1 MSAPPHEPP
10 ARSASWVFTQ
20 APGSAFAAYDQARG
34 ALRAAGFSIGHTQKG
49 KPTGLLS
56 GDVDIQKWRNLSASD
71 RAALHGTITGDF
83 RNGPVRV
90 TLLSACP
97 VKAAHR
103 LEVEIGSR
111 LARRMIRQTAAG
123 AAA

>member
-1 MSAPPHEPP
+1 MSTLSHEPP

-20 APGSAFAAYDQARG
+20 APGRAFAAYDQARD

-49 KPTGLLS
+49 APTGLLS
-56 GDVDIQKWRNLSASD
+56 GDVDIRKWRNLSAAD
-71 RAALHGTITGDF
+71 RAALHGTIAGDF

-97 VKAAHR
+97 AKAAHR
-103 LEVEIGSR
+103 LEVEIGLR
-111 LARRMIRQTAAG
+111 LARRLIRPTPSEVAA
-123 AAA
+123 